1 MADRTQLFLRHD
13 EKALSP
19 QASLLLDTAG
29 RGDLGR
35 VKQLVAAGVDVNVCS
50 SNGRTPLIYAALRAQ
65 PDVVEVL
72 LQAEADVDA
81 QADDGSTALI
91 KARSLN
97 CSGPPVPEPS
107 VIFIGHFSFVIFCHM
122 TND

>member
-72 LQAEADVDA
+72 LQAGADVDA
-81 QADDGSTALI
+81 QADDGSRQHNSD
-91 KARSLN
+91 RSQ
-97 CSGPPVPEPS
+97 GPL
-107 VIFIGHFSFVIFCHM
+107 G
-122 TND
+122 